1 MLRTSLLL
9 ALALSLFLPVFVSAA
24 RPPNIIYLL
33 ADDLGYGDLGSYGQ
47 KLIRTPRLDR
57 MAQEGMGST
66 ELAANLFRATQA
78 EDKLRR
84 EKITGKDKANQAHR
98 EVGAKVRQTIKELG
112 GTMPEE
118 LPTVESIKKLE
129 SKVRKVLKKP
139 RS

>member
-57 MAQEGMGST
+57 MAQEGIRFTQHYAGAPSCQPSRRRRST
-66 ELAANLFRATQA
+66 A
-78 EDKLRR
+78 
-84 EKITGKDKANQAHR
+84 G
-98 EVGAKVRQTIKELG
+98 
-112 GTMPEE
+112 
-118 LPTVESIKKLE
+118 
-129 SKVRKVLKKP
+129 
-139 RS
+139 